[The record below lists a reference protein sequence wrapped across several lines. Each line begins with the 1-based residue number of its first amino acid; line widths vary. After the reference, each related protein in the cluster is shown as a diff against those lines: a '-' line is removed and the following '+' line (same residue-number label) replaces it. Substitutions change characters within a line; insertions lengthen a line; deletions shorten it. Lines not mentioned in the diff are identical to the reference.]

1 MNNHM
6 MRVTILG
13 SGTGVPSLRR
23 SSCALLVEAGSTALL
38 FDVGAGTIRRL
49 LENHT
54 RIEDITHLCLSHFHP
69 DHSGELASFLFALRN
84 PALHRDGH
92 HLTLIGGPGFIA
104 FFERLKQA
112 FGHWIDLGD
121 HRLSLVE
128 LGGTGPDQIT
138 VDDLVIRTAPV
149 LHNVESLAF
158 RVERQGRTMVY
169 SGDTDH
175 CESLIDLARGADL
188 LVCESATPDHL
199 KIDGHLTP
207 SLAGDI
213 AQRAGVKVLVLT
225 HFYPE
230 CDKTDIAK
238 ACRRTYDGELFPA
251 EDLMRFDVG

>member
-1 MNNHM
+1 MNDHL

-23 SSCALLVEAGSTALL
+23 SACSLLVEAGAATLL

-49 LENHT
+49 LENRT
-54 RIEDITHLCLSHFHP
+54 RLEDITHLCLSHFHP

-92 HLTLIGGPGFIA
+92 HLTLIGGPGFTD
-104 FFERLKQA
+104 FFKALKQV
-112 FGHWIDLGD
+112 FGRWIDLGPQ
-121 HRLSLVE
+121 RMSLVE
-128 LGGTGPDQIT
+128 LGGAGPDRIT
-138 VDDLVIRTAPV
+138 AFDLVIRTAPV
-149 LHNVESLAF
+149 RHNAESLAF
-158 RVERQGRTMVY
+158 RVERKGRVTVY

-175 CESLIDLARGADL
+175 CESLIDLARNADL
-188 LVCESATPDHL
+188 FVCESACPDHL
-199 KIDGHLTP
+199 KTDGHLTP

-213 AQRAGVKVLVLT
+213 ARRAGVKVLVLT

-238 ACRRTYDGELFPA
+238 ACRKTYDGKLFAA